1 VTDIGSGLDLLPT
14 AAAIAGTRP
23 PSDRVIDG
31 VDLSAALR
39 GTGASPRHTLFYYS
53 DSELRAVRKDK
64 YKAHF
69 ITSGAYAQGGERT
82 VHTPPL
88 LFDLA
93 ADPGERFD
101 IAAAHPAIVA
111 DLVREADTHR
121 RTIVPVKPL
130 FDELLPA
137 PKP

>member
-1 VTDIGSGLDLLPT
+1 MLFRSLAGARLPPGR
-14 AAAIAGTRP
+14 I
-23 PSDRVIDG
+23 VDG
-31 VDLSAALR
+31 VDLSAPLK
-39 GTGASPRHTLFYYS
+39 GTGKSPRDTLFYYS
-53 DSELRAVRKDK
+53 DNELRAIRRRN

-69 ITSGAYAQGGERT
+69 ITSGAYNVGGERM

-111 DLVREADTHR
+111 DLIKEAEAHR
-121 RTIVPVKPL
+121 RTIVPAKPL

-137 PKP
+137 AKP